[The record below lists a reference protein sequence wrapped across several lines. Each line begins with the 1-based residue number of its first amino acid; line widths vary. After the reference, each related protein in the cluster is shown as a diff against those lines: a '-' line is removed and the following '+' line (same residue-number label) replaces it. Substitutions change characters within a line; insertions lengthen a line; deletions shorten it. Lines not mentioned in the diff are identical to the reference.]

1 MTDRPPGTAANSA
14 AVVAPVAVV
23 GYGMAVPGVNSPA
36 ELWSAL
42 HEATS
47 QIGLPERFDIDAL
60 HHPGAEDV
68 PDRVRGR
75 KGGFITRFR
84 PHPRIEAERERGL
97 WRSSDEETLWLRH
110 SLLQALDTTSL
121 ADGNRPG
128 FYIGA
133 WTGGSIALE
142 DGLIGTSVAQGM
154 AERLADDPISRQQHE
169 KRLRDLIASRFRYA
183 PSDLRHGM
191 PHEIVRRAFEGVLP
205 EDTDWLSLGAACA
218 SSLYAIDLGIQALYE
233 GSCDV
238 VFVGGVNAVARNMTL
253 TADKFQGGSPT
264 ADVRPFDADA
274 NGTVFSDGA
283 GVLALKLPARA
294 EADGDRVLGVLSRPG
309 LSVDGRGRAI
319 AAPNPAGVRI
329 AIHRGWRDAGLA
341 GTGPDWVV
349 AHGTGT
355 RAGDSTE
362 IEVLSG
368 EAGRREDLL
377 CSSNKS
383 LVGHTGWVS
392 GTVSVIHALLAMEHD
407 EIPKQ
412 QRFTTPA
419 PGLEGTSLRVPRTAT
434 PWPARPDRPRT
445 AGVSS
450 LGLGGVNGHVVVHD
464 RLPRPHEGSTPET
477 PAPARPYDLDRD
489 PMVLVG
495 WSAALPSAPD
505 PEQLTRWLRTGAD
518 APAAS
523 FGEHYPAPPIPVT
536 RLSPVVT
543 DVIDRA
549 QILALDVAGRFV
561 AEHGEL
567 WTGLRDTTGV
577 IGAQSGVP
585 RSLHDIMLRSGAAE
599 LEALFPRGTD
609 RTALDEVLAT
619 VRARQDITEDSFA
632 ASTPSLAV
640 NRIANRWDVHGPTLT
655 LDNGP
660 DSARVALRTARRY
673 LADGRLDLVLLLA
686 LNPNAEQEAAW
697 TTGVPEERL
706 AEGAFLLALTR
717 ESVAHEHGWP
727 IAARTDEALAR
738 VPDATAARDYY
749 GAQGAVDLLRGVLA
763 DPPVPRPVTI
773 SPLTTSTRRWATAL
787 RRTDA
792 TTSAN
797 PQSQGLGT
805 VEPDA
810 FGSPS
815 GVPQRGVVLVGS
827 ARLADELAERA
838 HTLGALLISTDPSAD
853 PRLAE
858 VVADLEDE
866 AALAPLLKR
875 LDGQAP
881 QLRVLVRIEDAGRD
895 WPEAAPELTRL
906 LELTAL
912 CVKRLH
918 GRIAAGTGSGA
929 GSAVA
934 LILDPLAGCL
944 PHPESALFTGFFRS
958 LAQELPRERVLA
970 LVTDAA
976 LERAL
981 DELRVEA
988 SAGRNRPV
996 VHYRAGLRYTE
1007 EFGLQPLPEA
1017 DPACLAEALGERP
1030 VIVAAGGGRGITA
1043 VVLRELAR
1051 RTSPTLWILGR
1062 TDPAE
1067 APADILRVDDADE
1080 PRLRAAFLLDG
1091 RRKGERPADLARRFD
1106 EYWRAREV
1114 SQNLREL
1121 RLLCGEED
1129 VRYLPCDVT
1138 DRAAVEAAADRIRA
1152 EGGRPVNLLL
1162 HTARFQE
1169 SATLRQKSLIGFR
1182 RCLDTKVTAYRNLRS
1197 AFADEPPRLWVN
1209 FGSAVTALGLPGESD
1224 YGAANE
1230 FLAAAAR
1237 YESRLRGGRELTLGW
1252 GLWEESG
1259 SAGGPTARERLAANG
1274 IRSGFTDS
1282 EGIAHFLAELAA
1294 GRPSEPS
1301 PLYLS
1306 TDQLTLGMDPAD
1318 PADALDTPALL
1329 GSPDR
1334 KSGRSTEW
1342 RWSVDALHERYLTE
1356 HLLDGRPALPGAAM
1370 VSLAIEA
1377 TRQMFPYAPV
1387 RGLRDIAFEEFVWA
1401 DPRTATGP
1409 TKYRIRAEVSQVP
1422 RPAGEGGR
1430 VTVEVL
1436 SDITDRRGRVVRRD
1450 RRHARMEVLT
1460 GTPVGRKLTA
1470 RLPDHDDMVPLSD
1483 PYSWPCAEIQLTG
1496 VFRNVVDLAWGER
1509 DARARWQ
1516 AVPAPNDSISHAEVP
1531 VLLLDAMFRL
1541 SLFPLTENDTVT
1553 LRAPVRIDRIDLHE
1567 AGSDAEHA
1575 EAHPTGV
1582 LLHRDYAT
1590 GTYTAAAPDG
1600 RVLLS
1605 LSGLET
1611 VPYGRPITPPAPHPA
1626 RLGAG
1631 EGGTAMDD
1639 PFSGPALSKNP
1650 SPPTVRPGLHGPGE
1664 ATGGLPY
1671 YEWTH
1676 VAMFG
1681 DTSAAGIVYYAE
1693 LLNWIGHC
1701 REQWAFEAFPKYMDG
1716 LMTGKTLM
1724 LTDSVHLD
1732 YLGEMWANDRITVRM
1747 TIPWVR
1753 MHFMYG
1759 EFHIHRHTAAGEQ
1772 LVAKGTQT
1780 WANATPG
1787 GEGEIGPAPW
1797 QPEVLAGL
1805 SVMGTDITRAWAAK
1819 PAPAPSNSERQQTM
1833 APAAAPQ
1840 APGAPDPAALAF
1852 ASRKVLQWI
1861 RCFDLD
1867 RDDVI
1872 HRDDLALAADRWAA
1886 AAGVVGDSDLAVQL
1900 RASLREVW
1908 DTAISPDGLHD
1919 KEGAGVMEI
1928 LGRMGPMFADPGDP
1942 GVAAILHHGT
1952 LCFQVFDQD
1961 RDGFSSEGEFTSV
1974 MRKVFNIPEE
1984 FSIAAFRHADRDG
1997 DRLIT
2002 AEDWV
2007 RLYTEFYTGTD
2018 PDSPAA
2024 HMLGRLHTD

>member
-1 MTDRPPGTAANSA
+1 MTGRPRGTGAAPA
-14 AVVAPVAVV
+14 TVVAPVAVV
-23 GYGMAVPGVNSPA
+23 GYGLVVPGVNSAA
-36 ELWSAL
+36 ELWASL
-42 HEATS
+42 HEETS
-47 QIGLPERFDIDAL
+47 RIGLPERFDIDAL
-60 HHPGAEDV
+60 HALDGADV
-68 PDRVRGR
+68 PDRVRTR
-75 KGGFITRFR
+75 KGGYITGFR
-84 PHPRIEAERERGL
+84 PHPRIVAERSGGRWRG
-97 WRSSDEETLWLRH
+97 SDEETLWLRH
-110 SLLQALDTTSL
+110 SLLQALDTTTL
-121 ADGNRPG
+121 TDTDRPG

-133 WTGGSIALE
+133 WAGGSMALE
-142 DGLIGTSVAQGM
+142 DGLIAASVARGM
-154 AERLADDPISRQQHE
+154 AERLAADDAVSRRRHE
-169 KRLRDLIASRFRYA
+169 KRLRDLVASRFRYA
-183 PSDLRHGM
+183 PSDLRHAL

-205 EDTDWLSLGAACA
+205 GSTDWLSLGAACA
-218 SSLYAIDLGIQALYE
+218 SSLYAVDLGIQALYE
-233 GSCDV
+233 GGCDV

-319 AAPNPAGVRI
+319 AAPNPTGVRLSLQ
-329 AIHRGWRDAGLA
+329 RGWRDAGLA

-362 IEVLSG
+362 IEVLSA
-368 EAGRREDLL
+368 EAGPREELF

-419 PGLEGTSLRVPRTAT
+419 PALEGTPLRIPRSAM
-434 PWPARPDRPRT
+434 PWPVRPDRPRT

-450 LGLGGVNGHVVVHD
+450 LGLGGANGHLVVHD
-464 RLPRPHEGSTPET
+464 RLPRQDAAAAPAAPPHE
-477 PAPARPYDLDRD
+477 RPYDLARD
-489 PMVLVG
+489 PMVLIG
-495 WSAALPSAPD
+495 WSAALPGAPD
-505 PEQLTRWLRTGAD
+505 TEQVTRWLRTGTD
-518 APAAS
+518 APASA
-523 FGEHYPAPPIPVT
+523 FGERYPVPPIPVT
-536 RLSPVVT
+536 RLSPIVT
-543 DVIDRA
+543 DVLDRA
-549 QILALDVAGRFV
+549 QLLALDAVGRFV

-567 WTGLRDTTGV
+567 WEGLRDTTGV

-585 RSLHDIMLRSGAAE
+585 RSLHDVMLRSGSAE
-599 LEALFPRGTD
+599 LEALFPDGPD
-609 RTALDEVLAT
+609 KDALDQVLAT

-655 LDNGP
+655 IDNGP

-697 TTGVPEERL
+697 TTGIPEDRL

-717 ESVAHEHGWP
+717 ESTAREHGWP

-738 VPDATAARDYY
+738 APDATTTLDYY
-749 GAQGAVDLLRGVLA
+749 GAQGAVDLLRGTLA
-763 DPPVPRPVTI
+763 EPPVPEPALP
-773 SPLTTSTRRWATAL
+773 STTSTRRWATAL

-792 TTSAN
+792 TTPAN
-797 PQSQGLGT
+797 PHSQGSET

-810 FGSPS
+810 FGSPAS
-815 GVPQRGVVLVGS
+815 VPHRGVVLVGS
-827 ARLADELAERA
+827 ARLADELAERTR
-838 HTLGALLISTDPSAD
+838 TLGALLISTDPATD
-853 PRLAE
+853 PRSAE
-858 VVADLEDE
+858 VVADPEDE
-866 AALAPLLKR
+866 AAVAPLLER

-881 QLRVLVRIEDAGRD
+881 HLRVLARIKDTGRN
-895 WPEAAPELTRL
+895 WPEEAPELTRL

-912 CVKRLH
+912 CLKRLH
-918 GRIAAGTGSGA
+918 PRIGGSGIGV
-929 GSAVA
+929 GSAAA
-934 LILDPLAGCL
+934 LVLDPLTGCL
-944 PHPESALFTGFFRS
+944 PHPETALFTGFFRS
-958 LAQELPRERVLA
+958 LARELPRERVLA
-970 LVTDAA
+970 LVTDAP
-976 LERAL
+976 LEHAL
-981 DELRVEA
+981 DELRAETA
-988 SAGRNRPV
+988 ARRSRSV

-1007 EFGLQPLPEA
+1007 EFSPQPLPEA
-1017 DPACLAEALGERP
+1017 DPAWPAGSLGERP

-1051 RTSPTLWILGR
+1051 RTRPTVWILGR
-1062 TDPAE
+1062 GDPSG
-1067 APADILRVDDADE
+1067 APPEIRDAADADHD
-1080 PRLRAAFLLDG
+1080 RLRHRFLLDG
-1091 RRKGERPADLARRFD
+1091 RRAGERPADLARRF
-1106 EYWRAREV
+1106 EQHWRTREV
-1114 SQNLREL
+1114 SSNLREL
-1121 RLLCGEED
+1121 RLLCGED
-1129 VRYLPCDVT
+1129 QVHYLPCDVT
-1138 DRAAVEAAADRIRA
+1138 DRAVVEAAADRIRT
-1152 EGGRPVNLLL
+1152 EGGRPVDLLL
-1162 HTARFQE
+1162 HAARFQE
-1169 SATLRQKSLIGFR
+1169 SATLRQKSLTGFR
-1182 RCLDTKVTAYRNLRS
+1182 RCLDTKVTAYRNLRT
-1197 AFADEPPRLWVN
+1197 AFADDPPRLWVN
-1209 FGSAVTALGLPGESD
+1209 FGSAVTALGLPGETD

-1237 YESRLRGGRELTLGW
+1237 YESRLHGHRELTLGW

-1274 IRSGFTDS
+1274 IRSGITDA

-1294 GRPSEPS
+1294 GRACEPS
-1301 PLYLS
+1301 PVYLGAE
-1306 TDQLTLGMDPAD
+1306 QMIVAEGLE
-1318 PADALDTPALL
+1318 DAFGAPALL
-1329 GSPDR
+1329 GGPDR
-1334 KSGRSTEW
+1334 RTERGAEW
-1342 RWSVDALHERYLTE
+1342 RWSMDPLHDRCLTE

-1370 VSLAIEA
+1370 VAMAVEA
-1377 TRQMFPYAPV
+1377 TRQLFPFAPV
-1387 RGLRDIAFEEFVWA
+1387 RGLRDIAFEDFVWA

-1409 TKYRIRAEVSQVP
+1409 TKYRIRAEVTQVP
-1422 RPAGEGGR
+1422 MTTGEGGR
-1430 VTVEVL
+1430 ITVEVL

-1460 GTPVGRKLTA
+1460 GTPVARTLQAGHPARSGPGELT
-1470 RLPDHDDMVPLSD
+1470 PSSD
-1483 PYSWPCAEIQLTG
+1483 PYSWPGAEIQLTG
-1496 VFRNVVDLAWGER
+1496 VFRNVVDLAWGSHG
-1509 DARARWQ
+1509 ARARWQ
-1516 AVPAPNDSISHAEVP
+1516 AVPAPNDRISHAEVP

-1541 SLFPLTENDTVT
+1541 SVFPPAAEGSLT
-1553 LRAPVRIDRIDLHE
+1553 LLAPVRIERIDLHA
-1567 AGSDAEHA
+1567 AGSDTELAETQPA
-1575 EAHPTGV
+1575 GV
-1582 LLHRDYAT
+1582 LLHRDHRT
-1590 GTYTAAAPDG
+1590 GTYTASAPDG

-1605 LSGLET
+1605 LTGLET
-1611 VPYGRPITPPAPHPA
+1611 VAYGPPLTPPTPFPT
-1626 RLGAG
+1626 RLRAG

-1639 PFSGPALSKNP
+1639 PFSGPALP
-1650 SPPTVRPGLHGPGE
+1650 QTPAPPTVRPGLHGPGE
-1664 ATGGLPY
+1664 STSGLPY

-1701 REQWAFEAFPKYMDG
+1701 REQWAFETFPAYMDG

-1759 EFHIHRHTAAGEQ
+1759 EFHIHRHTADGEQ
-1772 LVAKGTQT
+1772 LVATGTQT

-1805 SVMGTDITRAWAAK
+1805 AVMGTDTTRAWAAK
-1819 PAPAPSNSERQQTM
+1819 PAPTPTSSERQQTM
-1833 APAAAPQ
+1833 TVDATPQ
-1840 APGAPDPAALAF
+1840 APGAPDPAAVAL

-1886 AAGVVGDSDLAVQL
+1886 AAGVVGDSDLAARL
-1900 RASLREVW
+1900 RTSLREVW
-1908 DTAISPDGLHD
+1908 DAAISPGGLHD

-1952 LCFQVFDQD
+1952 LCFRVFDQD
-1961 RDGFSSEGEFTSV
+1961 GDGFSSEGEFTSV
-1974 MRKVFNIPEE
+1974 MRKVFGIPEE
-1984 FSIAAFRHADRDG
+1984 FSIAAFRHADQDG

-2018 PDSPAA
+2018 PESPAA
-2024 HMLGRLHTD
+2024 HMLGRVHTR